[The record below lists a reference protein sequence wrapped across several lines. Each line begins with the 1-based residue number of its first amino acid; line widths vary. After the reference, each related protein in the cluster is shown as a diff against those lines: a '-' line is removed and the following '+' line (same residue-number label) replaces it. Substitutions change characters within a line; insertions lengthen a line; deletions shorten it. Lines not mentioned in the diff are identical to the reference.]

1 MKLDIHNPGVTA
13 ILEKPPFD
21 PESISNMRAWYDVS
35 DPAAVSRTAENINT
49 LTDKS
54 GNLNS
59 ISQGNGARMPH
70 WIDAVQNS
78 LPIARFTT
86 EDYLEKNNFAS
97 GKHTQPNTILVVCK
111 MPTSVN
117 SGVQAWVFSSP
128 TTTVDRQDFFRE
140 DVGNTDG
147 YGINADTDLI
157 DNVETIDDTNILLYT
172 LVYDGVS
179 SSIKKSGVEIISGD
193 AGTSQIG
200 GLALN
205 ANEPVSIRSGGMDFG
220 ELILYNKLL
229 TAQEESDLETYF
241 NTKWGL

>member
-1 MKLDIHNPGVTA
+1 MGLNLHNLG
-13 ILEKPPFD
+13 ILGILNDVPFD

-59 ISQGNGARMPH
+59 IVQGNGARQPH
-70 WIDAVQNS
+70 WIDAVQNG

-86 EDYLEKNNFAS
+86 EDYLDKTNFAS
-97 GKHTQPNTILVVCK
+97 GKHSQPNTIFVVCK

-128 TTTVDRQDFFRE
+128 TTTNDRQDFFRE
-140 DVGNTDG
+140 DTGATDG

-179 SSIKKSGVEIISGD
+179 SSIKKSGVEIESGD
-193 AGTSQIG
+193 AGTSEIG
-200 GLALN
+200 GMGLN
-205 ANEPVSIRSGGMDFG
+205 ANEPLSVRSGGMDFG

-229 TAQEESDLETYF
+229 TAQEESDLEGYF
-241 NTKWGL
+241 NDKWGL